1 MLSCRDGY
9 RDVYPLK
16 QYIQFVLHGSLDLK
30 LHLQTNMMGYI
41 SAAAIALFFLCYKI
55 SVTAHGNLLLHGE
68 MDQGE
73 VLDWR
78 LHQQCSGG
86 AELLPERALLTG
98 NPTPLTSLLR
108 FVINAADLRENAA
121 CGRCDFGTGSRL

>member
-1 MLSCRDGY
+1 M
-9 RDVYPLK
+9 YPLK
-16 QYIQFVLHGSLDLK
+16 QYIQFVLRGNLDLK

-68 MDQGE
+68 MDRGE
-73 VLDWR
+73 VLPGQRRRRSTDWR
-78 LHQQCSGG
+78 LHRQCSGG
-86 AELLPERALLTG
+86 AELLPEGAPLTG
-98 NPTPLTSLLR
+98 NSTPLTSLLR
-108 FVINAADLRENAA
+108 FVINTADLRENAA